1 MTADHPTGLIQ
12 EAILILAGHPSQL
25 TTTSIQ
31 PATFHPAAANSLSL
45 LTTIA
50 ALYHSIATFIAQKQP
65 SSGTPHASPAIAALR
80 ASLASELAAYQD
92 LLIQLEFKLLSHHP
106 DLVPADLNQRPSPP
120 LTAVLAQVIH
130 WLPIFQTLSTLIDQL
145 ATQPSW
151 TSPELIQLIYPH
163 SLTGSPQLAQ
173 IFARLQAAVE
183 QVWLDGFRAFVIYGQ
198 TPAEQHSTTPLPLND
213 LFYAHRPPANN
224 ALAQS
229 TPQQSL
235 RFSFREHG
243 LPQLPLLQ
251 PIDQLNQFIQQIC
264 HALSILKLL
273 IHPNAEPRASSSK
286 LPHLHSHT
294 KIILP
299 TELQSQLRLALQ
311 SIDSL
316 SHPRFRIAI
325 KNVQEI
331 LSNYLFSTYLTP
343 EILSST
349 LGTLTDVFFLRHSTF
364 AGNLVEGM
372 IRLKT
377 RRAGMGGGEAPRIRR
392 LASLSER
399 ELDVVLLK
407 AGISTELGEDPAGR
421 QLDLDGFSFGLLGI
435 DEHGGSQESA
445 RTGASLIERTF
456 SQSILNRA
464 QPVLLTYAPRPG
476 LSLFLTQPICES
488 YSTIHSCLF
497 AFLIAQ
503 QSFKDSWRE
512 LTQKERLRTRLEGSP
527 RARTLGRIGARHAQ
541 EIERV
546 AFEGLR
552 RMGWF
557 VNLMV
562 DHFFQDVIEQS
573 IQLLSKEINVH
584 YQHASTGK
592 GEFSE
597 EGEEGGERPKG
608 RGTSAD
614 FFKIHA
620 SFLGLVETGLGL
632 KNARSSAIM
641 KDLLSCCAGFLLDL
655 ESWSFELAAGGGV
668 RGEIPATTTVLVER
682 ELRLT
687 KALDSFNALIRQLI
701 VELRTD
707 DARPLADPSLPTSS
721 ASAFRRTC
729 LDSLL
734 LKFDFNLWFSSPL

>member
-1 MTADHPTGLIQ
+1 M
-12 EAILILAGHPSQL
+12 
-25 TTTSIQ
+25 
-31 PATFHPAAANSLSL
+31 
-45 LTTIA
+45 
-50 ALYHSIATFIAQKQP
+50 
-65 SSGTPHASPAIAALR
+65 
-80 ASLASELAAYQD
+80 
-92 LLIQLEFKLLSHHP
+92 
-106 DLVPADLNQRPSPP
+106 
-120 LTAVLAQVIH
+120 
-130 WLPIFQTLSTLIDQL
+130 
-145 ATQPSW
+145 
-151 TSPELIQLIYPH
+151 
-163 SLTGSPQLAQ
+163 
-173 IFARLQAAVE
+173 
-183 QVWLDGFRAFVIYGQ
+183 
-198 TPAEQHSTTPLPLND
+198 
-213 LFYAHRPPANN
+213 
-224 ALAQS
+224 
-229 TPQQSL
+229 
-235 RFSFREHG
+235 
-243 LPQLPLLQ
+243 
-251 PIDQLNQFIQQIC
+251 
-264 HALSILKLL
+264 
-273 IHPNAEPRASSSK
+273 
-286 LPHLHSHT
+286 
-294 KIILP
+294 
-299 TELQSQLRLALQ
+299 
-311 SIDSL
+311 
-316 SHPRFRIAI
+316 
-325 KNVQEI
+325 
-331 LSNYLFSTYLTP
+331 
-343 EILSST
+343 
-349 LGTLTDVFFLRHSTF
+349 FFLRHSTF

-655 ESWSFELAAGGGV
+655 ESWSFELVPNLLSGLSALPPHPADDDHDDDDDDEQAAGGGV

-721 ASAFRRTC
+721 AAYLDLHSTSASNTEFTLKASAFRRTC